1 MFTGGGVTIGVVI
14 SSEVPLLPP
23 PQPIKK
29 IIENIDNIS
38 NVLIFVFIKGDLIIT
53 SGQANRYI
61 ASLKIGRVVEVI
73 KKEGERFVEA
83 TIEPLEVAD
92 NISEVVISGDEN

>member
-1 MFTGGGVTIGVVI
+1 EQLVALFTGGGITIGVVI

-38 NVLIFVFIKGDLIIT
+38 NVLIFVFIKGDPIISMNLT
-53 SGQANRYI
+53 
-61 ASLKIGRVVEVI
+61 VI
-73 KKEGERFVEA
+73 
-83 TIEPLEVAD
+83 
-92 NISEVVISGDEN
+92 